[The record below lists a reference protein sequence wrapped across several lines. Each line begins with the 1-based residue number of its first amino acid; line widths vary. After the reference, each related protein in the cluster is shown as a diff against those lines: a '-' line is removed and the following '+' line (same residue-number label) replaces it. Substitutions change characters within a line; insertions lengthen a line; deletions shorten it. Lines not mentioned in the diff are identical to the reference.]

1 MESLNCL
8 ILFLLW
14 LVGYETR
21 NTDVRQ
27 LLHNSDPNSTLFIA
41 ENQRFD
47 KDFSVFDKN

>member
-1 MESLNCL
+1 MFLKCL
-8 ILFLLW
+8 L

-27 LLHNSDPNSTLFIA
+27 LLHNSDPKSTLFIA